1 MLDKLI
7 AIEAKYSQIEARL
20 AAPETYDDPAQVAR
34 LNKEQAELAPLVET
48 FRTYQQALEARDQ
61 AHALLGDPEMREL
74 AQEEYD
80 QALKDIP
87 RLEREIQ
94 ILLLPKD
101 PNDHK
106 NVIVE
111 IRAGVGG
118 EEAALFAHSLY
129 RMYAMYAER
138 RGWRAEVDSV
148 SETELGGVKEISF
161 TIEGEGAFSRLKYES
176 GVHRVQRVPETESG
190 GRVHTS
196 TVTVAVL
203 PEMET
208 ADVRL
213 DMADIEMQVFRSS
226 GAGGQHV
233 NKTSSAVRLIH
244 RPTGTV
250 VECQQERS
258 QFQNRDKAMRILASR
273 LYEAEQEKI
282 TSEYAAQRR
291 LQVGSG
297 MRNERIRTYNFPQ
310 GRVTDHRIGLTLY
323 KIDSIMDGD
332 LDELIDALVAD
343 HQAELLKENH

>member
-148 SETELGGVKEISF
+148 SETELGGVKGLLPAEI
-161 TIEGEGAFSRLKYES
+161 
-176 GVHRVQRVPETESG
+176 
-190 GRVHTS
+190 
-196 TVTVAVL
+196 
-203 PEMET
+203 
-208 ADVRL
+208 
-213 DMADIEMQVFRSS
+213 
-226 GAGGQHV
+226 
-233 NKTSSAVRLIH
+233 
-244 RPTGTV
+244 
-250 VECQQERS
+250 
-258 QFQNRDKAMRILASR
+258 
-273 LYEAEQEKI
+273 
-282 TSEYAAQRR
+282 
-291 LQVGSG
+291 
-297 MRNERIRTYNFPQ
+297 
-310 GRVTDHRIGLTLY
+310 
-323 KIDSIMDGD
+323 
-332 LDELIDALVAD
+332 
-343 HQAELLKENH
+343 